1 MCVFLSD
8 FNSCRLQRLCFFR
21 SSPSL
26 FNHPWILLKLDLGYV
41 WWCEFLTFFCPPP
54 LLLSYWFEWNGQNG
68 ALTEFCVSI
77 LGFCLMPVYFRMSRL
92 VLFFFFYLMYPF
104 WGNEIHCSWACDILQ
119 ELLILNPQCNS
130 KTRYWDWFSIGLLRV
145 CLSASTLECLSSS
158 LSSGL
163 SSGFKDKNKIPKLKR
178 MSTVEKER
186 GLIIFSFK
194 QKSLLGSL
202 IVSLIIDRT
211 V

>member
-1 MCVFLSD
+1 MFDDVSSWPFFVPPPTIIILVWMKWSKWCSD
-8 FNSCRLQRLCFFR
+8 WILCFNLGI
-21 SSPSL
+21 L
-26 FNHPWILLKLDLGYV
+26 FNASV
-41 WWCEFLTFFCPPP
+41 F
-54 LLLSYWFEWNGQNG
+54 QNVK
-68 ALTEFCVSI
+68 T
-77 LGFCLMPVYFRMSRL
+77 CLV
-92 VLFFFFYLMYPF
+92 FFFYLMYPF